1 MSWKT
6 KSHRVTESPS
16 QELMNHEGTKD
27 TKEEEGWAISSQIY
41 PVIFSENARVFNILA
56 Q

>member
-1 MSWKT
+1 
-6 KSHRVTESPS
+6 
-16 QELMNHEGTKD
+16 MNHVSLTGLEGYRD
-27 TKEEEGWAISSQIY
+27 EGDERRRRTEDWAISPQIY